1 MFKKLSVFCNVSSV
15 FGQFR
20 RHGAKSWKSGWVSE
34 NYGSSLGVL
43 REIKTFEAFMEG
55 KL

>member
-20 RHGAKSWKSGWVSE
+20 RHGAKSWKSSGVSQ
-34 NYGSSLGVL
+34 NDGSSLSVP
-43 REIKTFEAFMEG
+43 RDIKKVVAFMEG